1 MIVRLR
7 GWLADLL
14 QAFWLL
20 PSAMVVLGI
29 ALGQGLVETERLGLV
44 PDPILRSLYNG
55 GETGARTLLGA
66 IASSTIGVAGTVFS
80 ITIAALTLAAGQMG
94 PRLLSNFTSD
104 RGNQATLG
112 LFLATFSYAL
122 IVLQSVR
129 GAQEGRFIPHLAVGG
144 GLLLAFGCVAML
156 IYFVHHV
163 AGRINV
169 DTVIN
174 LVADDLGEAVERLAP
189 LEAPARARLAIEG
202 DHALCAPRSG
212 YIQRIDDA
220 GLARFLAAAGIAAR
234 LTIKPGDFIT
244 ARTPIGTATAA
255 RDGLDVALDRA
266 LIVGGRRSGAMD
278 IGFPVRQLVEVA
290 VRALSP
296 GVNDPQTAIGALDR
310 LGSALCLL
318 ARRHLPGGAF
328 AVDGRAVLVRDTL
341 GYAALVDAMFGA
353 IRQNARGS
361 AEVLGHMLDT
371 LEVVSACEPLPE
383 RLAELR
389 RHADLV
395 AADAA
400 RDVPNAS
407 DRARLAA
414 AHARQ
419 RPGFSGH
426 TVDAAGRA

>member
-20 PSAMVVLGI
+20 PSAMVALGI

-44 PDPILRSLYNG
+44 PDPILQSLYNG

-174 LVADDLGEAVERLAP
+174 LVADDLSEAVERLAP
-189 LEAPARARLAIEG
+189 LDEPPRARLQVEG
-202 DHALCAPRSG
+202 GQALRAHRSG
-212 YIQRIDDA
+212 YLQRIDDA
-220 GLARFLAAAGIAAR
+220 GLARFVAEQGIVVR
-234 LTIKPGDFIT
+234 LTIKPGDFLT
-244 ARTPIGTATAA
+244 KATPIGSASAA
-255 RDGLDVALDRA
+255 RDGLDAALDRA
-266 LIVGGRRSGAMD
+266 LMVGGRRSAAMD

-296 GVNDPQTAIGALDR
+296 GVNDPQTAMSALDR
-310 LGSALCLL
+310 LGSALCMLT
-318 ARRHLPGGAF
+318 RRYLPGGEF
-328 AVDGRAVLVRDTL
+328 AVDGRTVLVRETL
-341 GYAALVDAMFGA
+341 SYAALTDAMFGA
-353 IRQNARGS
+353 IRQNAAGS

-371 LEVVSACEPLPE
+371 LAAVSVCEALPE
-383 RLAELR
+383 RLAEIG
-389 RHADLV
+389 RHAGLV
-395 AADAA
+395 ADDAA
-400 RDVPNAS
+400 REVPNAS

-414 AHARQ
+414 AHARAWPHWG
-419 RPGFSGH
+419 RERR
-426 TVDAAGRA
+426 DAC